1 MTSPSNN
8 ARIGALV
15 LAAGASERLGTPKQL
30 LSGHDGIPLVSSV
43 VHAAQR
49 AGFDPVLVVV
59 GAHAEEVTHALI
71 NDAAAVFLVPNRAWT
86 EGMGSSIRA
95 GIASMS
101 THGLMTDVEGVLI
114 ATCDMP
120 TANDRHFASLRAA
133 ARAQGTLTRA
143 ASRYTTRGGNVVTT
157 GIPAIFP
164 RGDWPALLAL
174 SGDRGAKALCEAPDT
189 ITVPLL
195 DGSFDLDTPDDVNAW
210 RASLQPDV

>member
-1 MTSPSNN
+1 MTSQSNPG
-8 ARIGALV
+8 RIGALV
-15 LAAGASERLGTPKQL
+15 LAAGASTRLGMPKQL
-30 LSGHDGIPLVSSV
+30 LLGDDGIPLVSGV

-71 NDAAAVFLVPNRAWT
+71 NDAAVVFLVPNRAWS

-101 THGLMTDVEGVLI
+101 THGLMTDVDGVLL

-120 TANDRHFASLRAA
+120 TANERHFAALRAA
-133 ARAQGTLTRA
+133 SRADGSLART

-164 RGDWPALLAL
+164 RSDWPALLAL
-174 SGDRGAKALCEAPDT
+174 SGERGAKALCEAPDT
-189 ITVPLL
+189 LTVPLL
-195 DGSFDLDTPDDVNAW
+195 DGTFDLDTPDDVSAW
-210 RASLQPDV
+210 RESLRRD

>member
-1 MTSPSNN
+1 MTTGSHSG
-8 ARIGALV
+8 RIGALV
-15 LAAGASERLGTPKQL
+15 LAAGASERLGMPKQL
-30 LSGHDGIPLVSSV
+30 LLGEDGLPLVSNV

-71 NDAAAVFLVPNRAWT
+71 NDAAAVFLVPNRAWS

-95 GIASMS
+95 GVACMS

-133 ARAQGTLTRA
+133 ALTHGAVARA
-143 ASRYTTRGGNVVTT
+143 ASRYTTRGGSAVTT

-164 RGDWPALLAL
+164 RSDWPALLAL
-174 SGDRGAKALCEAPDT
+174 SGERGAKALCEEPDT
-189 ITVPLL
+189 VTVPLL
-195 DGSFDLDTPDDVNAW
+195 DGSFDLDTPDDVSAW
-210 RASLQPDV
+210 RASLHRDP